1 MPLYRSGLDMFQKY
15 QAKYNPTVIG
25 TRFENVQSVAL
36 ARAQAGL
43 NAVDTIRQ
51 MVIDYLDEQGI
62 TGGERA
68 TYLAFA
74 TSLWRHVSRQGGAAS
89 NKIADGLKAYF
100 QTAYDLDPA
109 KLTDIA
115 NAIIVATGG
124 AGGGGSDGGGSPE

>member
-1 MPLYRSGLDMFQKY
+1 MPLFRSGIDMFQKY
-15 QAKYNPTVIG
+15 QAKYNPTIIA

-43 NAVDTIRQ
+43 NATDTIRQ
-51 MVIDYLDEQGI
+51 MIIDYLDEQGI
-62 TGGERA
+62 TGGLRA

-74 TSLWRHVSRQGGAAS
+74 LSLWRHVSRQGGAAS
-89 NKIADGLKAYF
+89 VKIADGLKAYF

-115 NAIIVATGG
+115 NAVIVATG
-124 AGGGGSDGGGSPE
+124 AGGGGGGGGGGP